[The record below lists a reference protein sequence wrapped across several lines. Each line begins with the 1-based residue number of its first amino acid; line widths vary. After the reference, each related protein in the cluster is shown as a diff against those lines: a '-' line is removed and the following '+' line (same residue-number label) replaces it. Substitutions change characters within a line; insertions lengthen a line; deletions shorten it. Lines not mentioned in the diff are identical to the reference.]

1 MKGYRIWDGS
11 CTTVTPDDIL
21 AKLLKTCINAGKR
34 LSRNDQIKALIEQ
47 LQMWE
52 NEIETLSSNGGTT
65 LGGDWANN
73 YKTLGEFEKKAIAEK
88 QANVFFD
95 GIMKI
100 NGGKKLIYN
109 TIIEEGKRKTV
120 IENCN

>member
-11 CTTVTPDDIL
+11 CMTEIPNDVL
-21 AKLLKTCINAGKR
+21 AKLLEARTNAGKGV
-34 LSRNDQIKALIEQ
+34 SRNDKIKALIEK

-65 LGGDWANN
+65 LFGEWAIT
-73 YKTLGEFEKKAIAEK
+73 YKALNEFEKKAIAEK

-95 GIMKI
+95 GIMEI

-120 IENCN
+120 IENYN